1 MAEPTIAP
9 EDLRAA
15 VAAGILTEAQA
26 AHLNALAAR
35 RHGKRAAMPAE
46 DEPFEFFR
54 GFAEIFV
61 SLGLAILLAGIAM
74 LLIVIGGGAIL
85 IVLPALLAAAAWWMA
100 RYFTLRRRM
109 NLPSMVLVTAY
120 ALGVQVSLVTLLFD
134 AGLGWRAVA
143 FLSMALTAGAVGL
156 WFARFRLPF
165 AMFVL
170 GLAGFGAI
178 SVLTVGPGQI
188 GNPSSAADWARALLP
203 RADMTLAAVIFGVIA
218 FAAAMWF
225 DMKDPYRQGRHSAT
239 AFWLHLLAGTTLVN
253 AIVGGLYDG
262 GSGSLLAT
270 ALALAFFAMVALIVD
285 RRSILTAGIVYI
297 GALMWWTVAGD
308 GAGSASEFAVVLIML
323 GLFFTVLGTWWV
335 QLRAALM
342 RALPDFPGKDRLPP
356 YAETP

>member
-1 MAEPTIAP
+1 MAEPNIAP

-26 AHLNALAAR
+26 AHLTALAAR
-35 RHGKRAAMPAE
+35 RHGQRAAMPAE

-61 SLGLAILLAGIAM
+61 ALGLTILLAGIAILLIAIGGGIM
-74 LLIVIGGGAIL
+74 LIVIPAI
-85 IVLPALLAAAAWWMA
+85 LAAASWWMA

-120 ALGVQVSLVTLLFD
+120 AAGVHVSSLMVLADLGLS
-134 AGLGWRAVA
+134 WRAVA
-143 FLSMALTAGAVGL
+143 FLSSALTAGAVGL
-156 WFARFRLPF
+156 WFAQFRLPF
-165 AMFVL
+165 AMFIL

-178 SVLTVGPGQI
+178 SALTIGTGPV
-188 GNPSSAADWARALLP
+188 NDPSSITDWARALLP

-253 AIVGGLYDG
+253 AIAGGLYDG
-262 GSGSLLAT
+262 GAGSLLAT

-297 GALMWWTVAGD
+297 GALIWWTVAGD
-308 GAGSASEFAVVLIML
+308 GTGSASEFAVVLIML